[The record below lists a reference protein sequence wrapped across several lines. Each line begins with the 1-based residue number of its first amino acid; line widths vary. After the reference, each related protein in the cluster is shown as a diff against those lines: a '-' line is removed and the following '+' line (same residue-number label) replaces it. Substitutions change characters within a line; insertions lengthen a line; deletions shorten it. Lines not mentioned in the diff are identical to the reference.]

1 MLGGLGAGSSKDKAN
16 LAQLRPELG
25 LSLAKRA
32 KTWRHKW
39 NFLNQHNFLIRI
51 DHDHDHAWALSPVF
65 GWTFSPIF
73 QLWGWQW
80 WVWPSSLL
88 LLMDLLNLA
97 TFYQL
102 QLSCLQLTSFCPF
115 MYLAW
120 EFLTNVFSSK
130 NSSIKAAFHSLKI
143 RVVFHFQKNWGR
155 LLFLKKWR
163 SSNFEKNKVIF
174 HF

>member
-51 DHDHDHAWALSPVF
+51 DHDHAWALSPVF

-73 QLWGWQW
+73 QLWGWQ
-80 WVWPSSLL
+80 
-88 LLMDLLNLA
+88 
-97 TFYQL
+97 
-102 QLSCLQLTSFCPF
+102 
-115 MYLAW
+115 
-120 EFLTNVFSSK
+120 
-130 NSSIKAAFHSLKI
+130 
-143 RVVFHFQKNWGR
+143 
-155 LLFLKKWR
+155 
-163 SSNFEKNKVIF
+163 
-174 HF
+174 